1 MKVFRGIVYLL
12 LALPVAV
19 ITLLL
24 MTCLALLK
32 LVLPVPVVRRGLTHS
47 IIAVAE
53 LWAGTSGLLYRWV
66 NRPKWDVDGL
76 EELSHDEWYLLICNH
91 QSWSDIPVLLFL
103 MNRRIPVFRFFVK
116 QQLIWVPLLGLAC
129 WAMEFPFMRRY
140 SREQL
145 EGNPDLRR
153 KDLQETQRFCE
164 RMKKR
169 PATIVNYL
177 EGTRFTQQK
186 HDRQSSPYR
195 HLLKPKSGGAAY
207 VVTHLGERVGQMVD
221 VTLVYPKQN
230 KGFWAFLCG
239 DLGRVRV
246 HMQLRAIPQHF
257 KAGDYQESDEF
268 RAEFQ
273 QWIADIWQQKDDFI
287 ATTLANSKT
296 K

>member
-32 LVLPVPVVRRGLTHS
+32 LVLPVSVVQRRLTHF
-47 IIAVAE
+47 IIAAAE

-66 NRPKWDVDGL
+66 HRPKWDVDGL
-76 EELSHDEWYLLICNH
+76 EKLSRDEWYLLICNH

-145 EGNPDLRR
+145 ESNPNLRR
-153 KDLQETQRFCE
+153 KDLQATRRFCE

-177 EGTRFTQQK
+177 EGTRFSQQK

-207 VVTHLGERVGQMVD
+207 VVTHLGERVRHMID
-221 VTLVYPKQN
+221 VTLVYPKQK
-230 KGFWAFLCG
+230 KGFWTFLCG
-239 DLGRVRV
+239 DLGPVRV
-246 HMQLRAIPQHF
+246 HMQLREIPAHF
-257 KAGDYQESDEF
+257 KNGDYQASGDF
-268 RAEFQ
+268 RGEFQ

-287 ATTLANSKT
+287 ARYIMDGKAS
-296 K
+296 